1 MKKSHFRKEAIHS
14 PKKGED
20 ANRSDHTPS
29 WTWNL
34 PVLGIAKWEPTTKTR
49 ENMYSRNI
57 EHEMNIVKF

>member
-1 MKKSHFRKEAIHS
+1 MKKSHFRKEPIHS

-20 ANRSDHTPS
+20 AIRSDHPSS
-29 WTWNL
+29 WTRNL
-34 PVLGIAKWEPTTKTR
+34 LVLGIAKWEPTTKTC